1 MKYPERGPQGARGA
15 LVGCPE
21 GPNRTHVSRAPTV
34 VPATCQ
40 RHGPHREW
48 VQSPPPPFLPW
59 SWPWQ
64 QSPDLYGSAVLKPGR
79 EEGTT
84 VFRER
89 PRAVTLAETSLSS
102 SWLPAPSW
110 TPSTKALPRAAWLP
124 PIRGRSQKSL
134 GGSVGSAS
142 DFGLGHDLAVR
153 GFEARVGL
161 CADSSGPG
169 ACFGFWVSLSLR
181 PSPTHTLSLSLK
193 DKD

>member
-1 MKYPERGPQGARGA
+1 MKPHPPSDGCFSVKYPEQGPQGARGA

-21 GPNRTHVSRAPTV
+21 RPNRTHVSRAPTV

-48 VQSPPPPFLPW
+48 VQSLPPPFLPR

-89 PRAVTLAETSLSS
+89 PRGVTLAEASLSS

-110 TPSTKALPRAAWLP
+110 TPSTEALTPRPGFPPSEDRARRAWVA
-124 PIRGRSQKSL
+124 Q
-134 GGSVGSAS
+134 SVQRPTSA
-142 DFGLGHDLAVR
+142 
-153 GFEARVGL
+153 
-161 CADSSGPG
+161 
-169 ACFGFWVSLSLR
+169 
-181 PSPTHTLSLSLK
+181 
-193 DKD
+193 